1 MPELKKSGGA
11 FNARTT
17 VFSKTNHLHNT
28 NNRRLLHMSADKLV
42 ATINDFKKSLG
53 GQTIKIHNNDYATV
67 ALRIGILRRN
77 LGTAATIQTAILH
90 QDDKKVIVRSEVFI
104 DGKLVSTG
112 LAEELRAASR
122 INQTSALEN
131 AETSA
136 VGRALAMLGLT
147 NDKIASA
154 EEVSGAIVTAV
165 LTTIISF
172 IPVFTMIGAEG
183 KLFRPLAFTKTFAL
197 TASLIV
203 ALFLIPP
210 FAAFLFRKK
219 DIQKNFKQAIDVALI
234 IAGVFAIIYGYW
246 LGLIVIA
253 FGFSGILKIQEKITE
268 KRANTLNII
277 ISALA
282 IVFLLAA
289 YWRPLGVE
297 KSVFW
302 NLIFVSV
309 ICFGLE

>member
-1 MPELKKSGGA
+1 
-11 FNARTT
+11 
-17 VFSKTNHLHNT
+17 
-28 NNRRLLHMSADKLV
+28 MSADKLV

-53 GQTIKIHNNDYATV
+53 GHTIKIHNNDYATV

-154 EEVSGAIVTAV
+154 EEVSGAIIQSDKKLTAALTDLDKV
-165 LTTIISF
+165 SHIGSYQSWLTTNQ
-172 IPVFTMIGAEG
+172 
-183 KLFRPLAFTKTFAL
+183 KLMTDVKRQNPLAYGE
-197 TASLIV
+197 
-203 ALFLIPP
+203 FLEKFNKIKSK
-210 FAAFLFRKK
+210 LETNGV
-219 DIQKNFKQAIDVALI
+219 IQ
-234 IAGVFAIIYGYW
+234 
-246 LGLIVIA
+246 
-253 FGFSGILKIQEKITE
+253 
-268 KRANTLNII
+268 
-277 ISALA
+277 
-282 IVFLLAA
+282 
-289 YWRPLGVE
+289 
-297 KSVFW
+297 
-302 NLIFVSV
+302 
-309 ICFGLE
+309 